1 MKRLLTLPVLYIT
14 LGALLCAGKLID
26 KAWNAPAD
34 ADKIINP
41 LRENPGAV
49 IEGKKTYMQICIVCH
64 GPKGKGDGIG
74 AIALDP
80 RPANFSA
87 PKVQAQTDGAIFWKI
102 TEGRTPMASY
112 KSTLTETQRWQL
124 VNYLRTFNKQK

>member
-1 MKRLLTLPVLYIT
+1 MYIG
-14 LGALLCAGKLID
+14 LCALLYAGKLID
-26 KAWNAPAD
+26 KPWIAPTD

-41 LRENPGAV
+41 LRENADAV
-49 IEGKKTYMQICIVCH
+49 LQGKKTYLQICIVCH

-87 PKVQAQTDGAIFWKI
+87 PKVQAQSDGAIYWKI

-112 KSTLTETQRWQL
+112 KTTLSETQRWQL